1 MVDLFAAEHSE
12 GIVRG
17 PLLDAHRA
25 AEGGIAMSKICGNS
39 VCNKDQGTGGCVS
52 AEWCPY
58 FISTEPSVARTETIV
73 LPRSKWMATN
83 RIEPPKEEADGNK

>member
-1 MVDLFAAEHSE
+1 
-12 GIVRG
+12 
-17 PLLDAHRA
+17 
-25 AEGGIAMSKICGNS
+25 MSKICGNS

-83 RIEPPKEEADGNK
+83 RTEPPKEEYNA